1 MKRIFLLS
9 TLIISSFG
17 MMNLQTVSAATPAQQ
32 AQAANPDAATFAKAK
47 QLVSKINVAVSLHGN
62 QFSKV
67 NEACIEYFQKLNAL
81 NNATPADAIAK
92 AQELKNAR
100 NAKIKAVLEPD
111 QMNSWAA
118 FKE

>member
-17 MMNLQTVSAATPAQQ
+17 MMNLQTISAAAPAQQ
-32 AQAANPDAATFAKAK
+32 AANADPATFAKAK
-47 QLVSKINVAVSLHGN
+47 QLVSKINLAVTLHGN

-67 NEACIEYFQKLNAL
+67 NEACIEYFQQLNAL
-81 NNATPADAIAK
+81 SKATPAEITAK
-92 AQELKNAR
+92 TEELKNTR
-100 NAKIKAVLEPD
+100 NAKIKAVLEAD
-111 QMNSWAA
+111 QLKSWAA